1 MSREPS
7 ISVTAQVKPSGQL
20 RISLQA
26 LRETGRGEILGR
38 HFATGEP
45 IRLVC
50 EAGRISRI
58 EPFAGAAPGTWLAP
72 PLFDLQVNG
81 YGGIDFQQD
90 NLSVDQLLSAVR
102 QLRADGCARFLLT
115 LITDDW
121 ARLMHRLASLRRLRA
136 QSPELL
142 YAVAG
147 WHIEGPFL
155 SPKPGFH
162 GTHDPALVCDPAPR
176 HIRELRAVTGADP
189 VLLTLAPERAGAI
202 EAISLATSLGIKVS
216 LGHTD
221 ASAETL
227 ERAIQA
233 GAVCFTHLGN
243 GCPSELNRHDN
254 ILWRVLDTPRLP
266 VSLIPDRIHVSP
278 PFFRLVHRLLQPRVC
293 YITDAMAAAG
303 APPGRYT
310 LGRLELEVG
319 PDQVVRRPG
328 SPFLSGSAL
337 RPIDGILRAAWML
350 GCAWQ
355 DVWPRF
361 SEFPASMIG
370 LECHLAVGQP
380 SDFCVLRSQT
390 CFETQGV

>member
-1 MSREPS
+1 MSCAAS
-7 ISVTAQVKPSGQL
+7 ISVQTV
-20 RISLQA
+20 RD
-26 LRETGRGEILGR
+26 EGRGEIAGR
-38 HFATGEP
+38 HFATGDP
-45 IRLVC
+45 IRLLW
-50 EAGRISRI
+50 EGGRLSRI
-58 EPFAGAAPGTWLAP
+58 EPFTGPAPDTWLAP

-90 NLSVDQLLSAVR
+90 SLSADQLLSAVR
-102 QLRADGCARFLLT
+102 QLRTDGCARFLLT

-121 ARLMHRLASLRRLRA
+121 TRLMHRLACLRRLRA

-142 YAVAG
+142 HAIAG

-162 GTHDPALVCDPAPR
+162 GTHDPALMCDPAPR
-176 HIRELRAVTGADP
+176 HIRELRAGTGADL
-189 VLLTLAPERAGAI
+189 VLLTLAPERAGGI
-202 EAISLATSLGIKVS
+202 EAVSLATSLGIKVG

-221 ASAETL
+221 ASAEVL

-254 ILWRVLDTPRLP
+254 ILWRVLDISELP

-278 PFFRLVHRLLQPRVC
+278 PFFRLVHRLLEPRIS

-310 LGRLELEVG
+310 LGQLELEVG

-337 RPIDGILRAAWML
+337 RPIDGILRAAQML
-350 GCAWQ
+350 RCSWQ
-355 DVWPRF
+355 AVWPRF
-361 SEFPASMIG
+361 SEVPAAMVG
-370 LECHLAVGQP
+370 LECRLVTGQP
-380 SDFCVLRSQT
+380 SEFCVLRSRDS
-390 CFETQGV
+390 